1 MRLIVA
7 ILIFAT
13 ALLGYV
19 VWGKSRRRPVEFVIP
34 EGEGLEGIMRAMA
47 AYTWGRIIE
56 GNRVVLVQNSAF
68 FDALLE
74 DVAAAR
80 NHVHLETYLWHDG
93 AVSERVAE
101 ALSSCAARGVAVR
114 VLVDQQGGKRTSPRV
129 WARMRAAGCDF
140 RVFHRLRPGEFAWYN
155 HRDHRKIAVIDGRV
169 AYTFGH
175 GIADMW
181 GPSADNP
188 YGWRDTAARIEG
200 PAVGEMQ
207 AAFFDNWLR
216 TGGAALLGADLF
228 PPLRPAGEVPLHV
241 AYLSPRETTS
251 AVHRLY
257 HMAIAAAREEI
268 VIQNPYF
275 LPASQSLELFAAA
288 RARGVRVEV
297 MLPTSDASDFSLVQ
311 HASHFYYGPL
321 LDLGVRVYE
330 YKRGMHQ
337 KVMIVDRLW
346 FSVGSTNFDPRS
358 FRLNNEITVAMCDRA
373 LAAELRAAFEE
384 DLRQAEE
391 WTPERWRSRSVGH
404 RVNDRWSALFK
415 RWL

>member
-1 MRLIVA
+1 MRLVFF
-7 ILIFAT
+7 ILLFAT

-19 VWGKSRRRPVEFVIP
+19 VWGKSRRRAVDFVIP
-34 EGEGLEGIMRAMA
+34 PGEDFDSVMRSMA
-47 AYTWGRIIE
+47 AYTWGRVVE
-56 GNRVVLVQNSAF
+56 GNRVTLVQNSAF
-68 FDALLE
+68 FDALLD

-93 AVSERVAE
+93 VVSERVAD
-101 ALSSCAARGVAVR
+101 ALSACAARGLAVR
-114 VLVDQQGGKRTSPRV
+114 VLVDQQGGKQTSPRV

-228 PPLRPAGEVPLHV
+228 PPLAAAGDTPLHI
-241 AYLSPRETTS
+241 AYLAPRETVG
-251 AVHRLY
+251 AVQRLY

-268 VIQNPYF
+268 ILQNPYF
-275 LPASQSLELFAAA
+275 LPGSRTLALFAAA
-288 RARGVRVEV
+288 RARDVRIRV
-297 MLPTSDASDFSLVQ
+297 MFPTAFASDFAIVQ
-311 HASHFYYGPL
+311 HASHHHYGSL
-321 LDLGVRVYE
+321 LELGVSVHE
-330 YKRGMHQ
+330 YRRGMHQ
-337 KVMIVDRLW
+337 KVMIVDGQWL
-346 FSVGSTNFDPRS
+346 SVGSTNFDPRS
-358 FRLNNEITVAMCDRA
+358 FRLNHEITVAMCNRE
-373 LAAELRAAFEE
+373 LAAQLRDAFEA
-384 DLRQAEE
+384 DLRDAEE
-391 WTPERWRSRSVGH
+391 WTLETWRSRSMGH
-404 RVNDRWSALFK
+404 RAHDAWSALFK